1 VECVALLAERS
12 ITLYTIGC
20 EPSITPYRDFFMALA
35 FKTGGQYIPLGS
47 CTDLASVIIGSAK
60 EEISLERLL
69 AQVHEEVM
77 REAALSGGP
86 IDETELT
93 RRIHE
98 VMHGGG
104 TSKEICKIKQKND
117 LFIFLFIGVK
127 ARRVKIDNKDG
138 GTNIPSVT
146 PAAEHLSTLT
156 TLKEVREKWVT
167 SGATT
172 TFGGLF
178 GLGAT
183 ATAFPPATLR
193 KKAMRRSV
201 PVK

>member
-1 VECVALLAERS
+1 
-12 ITLYTIGC
+12 
-20 EPSITPYRDFFMALA
+20 
-35 FKTGGQYIPLGS
+35 
-47 CTDLASVIIGSAK
+47 
-60 EEISLERLL
+60 
-69 AQVHEEVM
+69 
-77 REAALSGGP
+77 
-86 IDETELT
+86 
-93 RRIHE
+93 
-98 VMHGGG
+98 MH
-104 TSKEICKIKQKND
+104 D
-117 LFIFLFIGVK
+117 LFIFFYIGAK

-156 TLKEVREKWVT
+156 TLKEVREKWMSNNGILAT

-172 TFGGLF
+172 RFGGLF
-178 GLGAT
+178 GLGTT